1 MLVLSVGVS
10 HVAGRGAQQAL
21 QRCQRWICSAFGVD
35 VGAVVI
41 GQWPVFAGDGA
52 AIQGTG
58 RKALARGAIKRLLPY
73 GSHAFCRISPPRRH
87 TSRSKAGGRHFPFA
101 AMAGLP
107 QGPRSNQPAT
117 ACSNG
122 QTYAQQSVSAKQQRR
137 VEAGFA
143 LTELLISSVLLALF
157 CGAGLQVFA
166 AANGL
171 ALEGRKQMAL
181 LAWMDRQLQRDEGVL
196 RRLAPASSIDCS
208 DSSQL
213 VQLRTELLDQLQRAG
228 TLPLIDSLLS
238 TQPRQRLVEVQGDRL
253 LVALEA
259 AAPLRQRRERL
270 YSLEG
275 LGVCK

>member
-1 MLVLSVGVS
+1 MLAISVGVS

-21 QRCQRWICSAFGVD
+21 QGCQRWICSAFGVD
-35 VGAVVI
+35 VGAFVI
-41 GQWPVFAGDGA
+41 GQWPLFAGDSA
-52 AIQGTG
+52 AIQGPG
-58 RKALARGAIKRLLPY
+58 RKALARGAIKRLLPN
-73 GSHAFCRISPPRRH
+73 GSHAFCRISPSRRH
-87 TSRSKAGGRHFPFA
+87 TCRSKAGSRHFPFA

-122 QTYAQQSVSAKQQRR
+122 QTTAQQGVSAKQQRR
-137 VEAGFA
+137 AEAGFA
-143 LTELLISSVLLALF
+143 LIELLISSVLLALF
-157 CGAGLQVFA
+157 CGAGLKVLA

-171 ALEGRKQMAL
+171 AMEGRKQLAL

-196 RRLAPASSIDCS
+196 RRLAPASAIDCS

-213 VQLRTELLDQLQRAG
+213 KQQRTELLDQLQRAG
-228 TLPLIDSLLS
+228 TLPLIDPLLS
-238 TQPRQRLVEVQGDRL
+238 TQSRQRLVEVQGDRL